1 MLMIDF
7 IKQKNKEKDRCI
19 NKINLLISDEIK
31 TLIWVKNFI
40 SKLIN
45 EIRYDIDDIKYYL
58 SNDKDNK
65 DLQNQ

>member
-1 MLMIDF
+1 MIDF